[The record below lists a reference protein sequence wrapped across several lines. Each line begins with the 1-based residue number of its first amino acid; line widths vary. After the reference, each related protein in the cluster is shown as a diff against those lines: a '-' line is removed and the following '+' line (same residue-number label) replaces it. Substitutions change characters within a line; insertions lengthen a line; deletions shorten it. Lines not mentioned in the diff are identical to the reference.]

1 MCPYDGVRSG
11 NAMRDCPTEECL
23 GKYLKAAQA
32 LAQLHNADSNSS
44 ALHVRLVH
52 FKKNSKGV
60 LAFHESL

>member
-1 MCPYDGVRSG
+1 
-11 NAMRDCPTEECL
+11 MRDCPTEECL